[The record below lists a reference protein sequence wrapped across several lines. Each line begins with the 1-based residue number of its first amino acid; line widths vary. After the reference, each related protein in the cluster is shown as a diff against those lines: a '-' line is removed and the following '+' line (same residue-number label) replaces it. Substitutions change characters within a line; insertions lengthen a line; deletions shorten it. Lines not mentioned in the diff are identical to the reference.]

1 MMREILSRS
10 MVTENLIMI
19 FPNQEIFPKLPKLLE
34 KTFQNLILPTMNSN
48 VKINPVDFSSMDLM
62 MMFKNS
68 KVKIKKP
75 INYKKQNVLR

>member
-19 FPNQEIFPKLPKLLE
+19 FPNQEIFPKRPILLE

-48 VKINPVDFSSMDLM
+48 VKINPVDFSSMDLI

-68 KVKIKKP
+68 KVKIKKS
-75 INYKKQNVLR
+75 INNKKQNVLR